1 MELWKD
7 VLICDSGV
15 ASTVRIQILQNK
27 RGKVC
32 LGKWRFLTF
41 TENFFHSMQVALSRV
56 AQKNSKIFGDA
67 KKKTLFFLNK
77 KATQHPK
84 SVPPTSDKAWSLD
97 RPPGTLCS
105 YRANSSSHAEAR
117 TLADSECSCAGIL
130 NSRFPGGPACYQ
142 RSWRSPLWLLRCA
155 VVTLKRINIHE

>member
-1 MELWKD
+1 M
-7 VLICDSGV
+7 LICDSGV

-67 KKKTLFFLNK
+67 KKKDTFLSK
-77 KATQHPK
+77 QEGYTTPKIRATHQRHGMITRQATWHP
-84 SVPPTSDKAWSLD
+84 L
-97 RPPGTLCS
+97 
-105 YRANSSSHAEAR
+105 
-117 TLADSECSCAGIL
+117 
-130 NSRFPGGPACYQ
+130 
-142 RSWRSPLWLLRCA
+142 
-155 VVTLKRINIHE
+155 